1 MNYSIV
7 SNNMT
12 DTNPIN
18 PMVLQWARTTAGLSI
33 DEVVQKLNRK
43 KITAEIIKAWESG
56 EAAPDYVQLER
67 LAYEVYKRP
76 LAIFF
81 FPQPPAEETPQQAFR
96 TLPDSEIQR
105 LSPRLRLLLRRAQA
119 MQLNLYEL
127 YEGVNPANRQIVR
140 DLQFSLDTPVQE
152 LAHVV
157 RQYLGL
163 ELTEQFKWRSRDEAF
178 KAWRHALENCGV
190 FVFKDAFKEEAVS
203 GFCLHDKRFP
213 LIYVNN
219 STAVTRQIFTLF
231 HGLAHLL
238 SGTGGIDRLDDRYI
252 SSLSGR
258 NKQIEVLCNRFVA
271 AFLVP
276 EADFDRRIGGMLI
289 NEATISTLAN
299 QYSVSREVILRRL
312 LDKKLVTPQHYEQLV
327 EEWCNNVVDKQS
339 GGGDYYRTQG
349 AYLGERYLELV
360 FRRLYQ
366 NKISVEQLAD
376 YLGVK
381 ASSVPGMEALILPG
395 GAGA

>member
-1 MNYSIV
+1 
-7 SNNMT
+7 
-12 DTNPIN
+12 
-18 PMVLQWARTTAGLSI
+18 MVLQWARTTAGLSI
-33 DEVVQKLNRK
+33 DAVVQKLNRK
-43 KITAEIIKAWESG
+43 KITVETIQAWESG

-76 LAIFF
+76 IAIFF

-105 LSPRLRLLLRRAQA
+105 LSPRLRFLLRRAQA

-127 YEGVNPANRQIVR
+127 YEGKNPASRQIVR
-140 DLQFSLDTPVQE
+140 DLQFSRDTPVQE
-152 LAHVV
+152 LAYVV
-157 RQYLGL
+157 RQYLGI
-163 ELTEQFKWRSRDEAF
+163 ELAEQFKWRSSDEAF
-178 KAWRHALENCGV
+178 KTWRNALENCGV
-190 FVFKDAFKEEAVS
+190 FVFKDAFKEETVS
-203 GFCLHDKRFP
+203 GFCLHDDHFP

-231 HGLAHLL
+231 HELAHLL
-238 SGTGGIDRLDDRYI
+238 SGTGGIDKPDDRYI
-252 SSLSGR
+252 NSLSGR
-258 NKQIEVLCNRFVA
+258 NKQIEVLCNRFAA

-276 EADFDRRIGGMLI
+276 EADFDHRIGGLLI
-289 NEATISTLAN
+289 NETTISTLAN

-312 LDKKLVTPQHYEQLV
+312 LDKKLVTRQLYEQLV
-327 EEWCNNVVDKQS
+327 EEWRNNVVDKQGS
-339 GGGDYYRTQG
+339 GGDYYRTQG

-360 FRRLYQ
+360 FGRLYQ

-381 ASSVPGMEALILPG
+381 TSSVPGMEALILPR

>member
-1 MNYSIV
+1 
-7 SNNMT
+7 MT
-12 DTNPIN
+12 DTSPIN

-33 DEVVQKLNRK
+33 DAVVQKLNRK
-43 KITAEIIKAWESG
+43 KITVETIQAWESG

-76 LAIFF
+76 IAIFF

-105 LSPRLRLLLRRAQA
+105 LSPRLRFLLRRAQA

-127 YEGVNPANRQIVR
+127 YEGKNPASRQIVR
-140 DLQFSLDTPVQE
+140 DLQFSRDTPVQE
-152 LAHVV
+152 LAYVV
-157 RQYLGL
+157 RQYLGI
-163 ELTEQFKWRSRDEAF
+163 ELAEQFKWRSSDEAF
-178 KAWRHALENCGV
+178 KTWRNALENCGV
-190 FVFKDAFKEEAVS
+190 FVFKDAFKEETVS
-203 GFCLHDKRFP
+203 GFCLHDDHFP

-231 HGLAHLL
+231 HELAHLL
-238 SGTGGIDRLDDRYI
+238 SGTGGIDKPDDRYI
-252 SSLSGR
+252 NSLSGR
-258 NKQIEVLCNRFVA
+258 NKQIEVLCNRFAA

-276 EADFDRRIGGMLI
+276 EADFDHRIGGLLI
-289 NEATISTLAN
+289 NETTISTLAN

-312 LDKKLVTPQHYEQLV
+312 LDKKLVTRQLYEQLV
-327 EEWCNNVVDKQS
+327 EEWRNNVVDKQGS
-339 GGGDYYRTQG
+339 GGDYYRTQG

-360 FRRLYQ
+360 FGRLYQ

-381 ASSVPGMEALILPG
+381 TSSVPGMEALILPR

>member
-1 MNYSIV
+1 
-7 SNNMT
+7 MT

-339 GGGDYYRTQG
+339 DGGDYYRTQG

>member
-1 MNYSIV
+1 
-7 SNNMT
+7 MT
-12 DTNPIN
+12 DTSPIN

-43 KITAEIIKAWESG
+43 KITVETIKAWESG

-76 LAIFF
+76 IAIFF

-105 LSPRLRLLLRRAQA
+105 LSPRLRFLLRRAQA

-127 YEGVNPANRQIVR
+127 YEGANPARRQIVR
-140 DLQFSLDTPVQE
+140 DLQFSLDTPVEE
-152 LAHVV
+152 LAYLV
-157 RQYLGL
+157 RQYLGI
-163 ELTEQFKWRSRDEAF
+163 ELAEQFKWRSSDEAF
-178 KAWRHALENCGV
+178 KTWRNALENCGV
-190 FVFKDAFKEEAVS
+190 FVFKDAFREEAVS
-203 GFCLHDKRFP
+203 GFCLHDNHFP

-231 HGLAHLL
+231 HELAHLL
-238 SGTGGIDRLDDRYI
+238 SGTGGIDRPDDRYI
-252 SSLSGR
+252 NSLSGR
-258 NKQIEVLCNRFVA
+258 NKQIEVLCNRFAA

-276 EADFDRRIGGMLI
+276 EADFDHRIGGLLI
-289 NEATISTLAN
+289 NETTISTLAN

-312 LDKKLVTPQHYEQLV
+312 LDKKLVTPQLYEQLV
-327 EEWCNNVVDKQS
+327 EEWRNNVVDKQGS
-339 GGGDYYRTQG
+339 GGDYYRTQG

-360 FRRLYQ
+360 FGRLYQ

-381 ASSVPGMEALILPG
+381 TSSVPGMEALILPR